1 MADYYKI
8 LEVPETASAED
19 IKKAYRRL
27 AKKYHPDAN
36 PNNRQAEAKFKEI
49 SEAHNVLSD
58 PEKRR
63 QYDMMRRYGGSFAS
77 GDFGGSAK
85 GYSFEDIMSMFGR
98 RGPSRDPFEAEG
110 FGSFADIFSSLFGAG
125 ADSPFG
131 FQYQSAAPGSG
142 SDVVA
147 DIEISFE
154 ESVKGTEK
162 TIRIEHE
169 EACDVCGGGGMVA
182 DSAVSTCPECGG
194 RGYIVF
200 SQGSFSVTRPCPRCL
215 GRGRV
220 GGSTCRACGG
230 TGNKTV
236 PRSIKVKIP
245 PGIESGGRIR
255 LAGMGKRGKNGGPN
269 GDLYLE
275 VTVKQNE
282 FFWREGKDIYSRV
295 PITLKDAV
303 LGGKIK
309 VRTIGGLVLVS
320 IPPGT
325 SSGQRFRLKG
335 KGIALNG
342 SKGDHYI
349 EVNVEIPKRLT
360 EEQIALFKKFADT
373 LKPEQG

>member
-8 LEVPETASAED
+8 LEVPETATAEE

-36 PNNRQAEAKFKEI
+36 PNNRQAESKFKEI

-63 QYDMMRRYGGSFAS
+63 QYDMMRRYGGSFGS
-77 GDFGGSAK
+77 GESGGSSK
-85 GYSFEDIMSMFGR
+85 GYSFEDIMSMFGGR
-98 RGPSRDPFEAEG
+98 SSSRDFFEAGG

-131 FQYQSAAPGSG
+131 FRQQSNAPSPGD
-142 SDVVA
+142 DVVA
-147 DIEISFE
+147 TVELTFE
-154 ESVKGTEK
+154 EAAGGTEK

-169 EACDVCGGGGMVA
+169 EACDVCGGSGIIA
-182 DSAVSTCPECGG
+182 SRAVSVCPECNG
-194 RGYIVF
+194 RGHIVF
-200 SQGSFSVTRPCPRCL
+200 SQGSFSVSRPCPRCL
-215 GRGRV
+215 GRGRL
-220 GGSTCRACGG
+220 GGSACRACGG
-230 TGNKTV
+230 SGSKSV
-236 PRSIKVKIP
+236 PRSIRVKIP
-245 PGIESGGRIR
+245 AGIESGNRIR
-255 LAGMGKRGKNGGPN
+255 LAGMGKRGRNGGPN

-275 VTVKQNE
+275 ISVRQNE
-282 FFWREGKDIYSRV
+282 YFWREGKDIYSLV
-295 PITLKDAV
+295 PISIKDAV

-309 VRTIGGLVLVS
+309 VRTLGGSALVT

-325 SSGQRFRLKG
+325 SSGKRFRLKG

-342 SKGDHYI
+342 QSGDHYV
-349 EVNVEIPKRLT
+349 EVRVEVPKRLT

-373 LKPEQG
+373 LKPDQG